1 VWGKSSATGR
11 GAMSRFRFETGR
23 SDCKVVSGSVFIMS
37 LSFSVLDRFLGLVN
51 SASVD
56 CGVGV
61 CRACV
66 GEVDEEA
73 KAKGFSFGFPVAEV
87 LKFCPDK
94 RSGNWRGCFGRNAD
108 KRTG

>member
-1 VWGKSSATGR
+1 MWGRSSGTGR

-23 SDCKVVSGSVFIMS
+23 SDCEIVSGSAVVIS
-37 LSFSVLDRFLGLVN
+37 LSFSVLDRFLGLVK

-66 GEVDEEA
+66 GDVDEEA
-73 KAKGFSFGFPVAEV
+73 KAKGFSFGFSVAEV
-87 LKFCPDK
+87 LNSYPEK
-94 RSGNWRGCFGRNAD
+94 RSGNWRGCFRGKCR
-108 KRTG
+108 